1 MLLLHTQKPF
11 FFWNA
16 PNPPYSGSWRP
27 FFAFPIVLRQ
37 DKTLKNSLHKT
48 ERRPQLPVGYA
59 CPDSPRLS
67 AFSGK

>member
-27 FFAFPIVLRQ
+27 FFAFLMILLRQ
-37 DKTLKNSLHKT
+37 DKDVEKFP
-48 ERRPQLPVGYA
+48 PQDRTQATIACGLRLPRFT
-59 CPDSPRLS
+59 PPFRLL
-67 AFSGK
+67 